1 MLMENALKHTK
12 DVFIQF
18 LRLYL
23 NNPKNY
29 RRKLPSQISDNHFTQ
44 CEVYD
49 AEPEQLRSFPTIII
63 TAGSGNMITSGLGDM
78 CSEVIDPR
86 TGCVM
91 AYRYQG
97 IYEFSL
103 TIDIGC
109 KNPLDSEVL
118 TDIIAKGLRFSLRRY
133 IQNQGV
139 IIKDAS
145 YVGQT
150 TIDYNS
156 DKIYISQL
164 RFNTWSTWIEDVD
177 LLDPDEFNLD
187 LSMSVTMANGESS
200 EPIHVKT
207 IKNTRDNGEQIDNG
221 SLS

>member
-1 MLMENALKHTK
+1 MENALKHTK

-18 LRLYL
+18 LRIYL

-29 RRKLPSQISDNHFTQ
+29 RNKLPQQISDEHFTQ
-44 CEVYD
+44 CSVYD
-49 AEPEQLRSFPTIII
+49 AEPEEIRQFPTIII
-63 TAGSGNMITSGLGDM
+63 TAGSGNMVTSGLGDM

-86 TGCVM
+86 TGSII

-97 IYEFSL
+97 IYEFSV

-118 TDIIAKGLRFSLRRY
+118 TDIIAKALRFSLRRY

-145 YVGQT
+145 YTGQS

-156 DKIYISQL
+156 DKVYVTQL
-164 RFNTWSTWIEDVD
+164 KFNTWSTWIEDVD
-177 LLDPDEFNLD
+177 LLDPDEFNLNM
-187 LSMSVTMANGESS
+187 SMRVDMKNQGKS
-200 EPIHVKT
+200 EPVNVYVDRT
-207 IKNTRDNGEQIDNG
+207 TEIKNNGEQDA
-221 SLS
+221 

>member
-29 RRKLPSQISDNHFTQ
+29 QKKLPQQISDNHFTE
-44 CEVYD
+44 CDVYD
-49 AEPEQLRSFPTIII
+49 SQPEELRRFPTIII

-78 CSEVIDPR
+78 CSEVLDPR
-86 TGCVM
+86 TGSVI

-97 IYEFSL
+97 IYEFSI
-103 TIDIGC
+103 TVDIGC

-118 TDIIAKGLRFSLRRY
+118 TDIVAKALRFSLRRA
-133 IQNQGV
+133 IQNQG
-139 IIKDAS
+139 IIVKDAS
-145 YVGQT
+145 YVGQST
-150 TIDYNS
+150 LEYNS
-156 DKIYISQL
+156 DLIYVTQL
-164 RFNTWSTWIEDVD
+164 KFNTWSTWIEDVD

-187 LSMSVTMANGESS
+187 LSMNTRLSSGEKS
-200 EPIHVKT
+200 EPIRVKPN
-207 IKNTRDNGEQIDNG
+207 KNNKGNGEESSDE
-221 SLS
+221 

>member
-1 MLMENALKHTK
+1 MENALKHTK

-18 LRLYL
+18 LRIYL

-29 RRKLPSQISDNHFTQ
+29 RNKLPQQISDEHFTD
-44 CEVYD
+44 CAIYD
-49 AEPEQLRSFPTIII
+49 AEPEELRKFPTIII
-63 TAGSGNMITSGLGDM
+63 TAGSGNMVTSGLGDM

-86 TGCVM
+86 TGSII

-118 TDIIAKGLRFSLRRY
+118 TDILAKALRFSLRRY

-145 YVGQT
+145 YSGQT
-150 TIDYNS
+150 TIEYNS
-156 DKIYISQL
+156 DKIYVTQL
-164 RFNTWSTWIEDVD
+164 KFNTWSTWIEDVD
-177 LLDPDEFNLD
+177 LLDPDEFNINM
-187 LSMSVTMANGESS
+187 SMRVDMGKEGKSD
-200 EPIHVKT
+200 PITFYKEEGKQ
-207 IKNTRDNGEQIDNG
+207 IQNNGEQNIDR
-221 SLS
+221 

>member
-18 LRLYL
+18 LRIYL

-29 RRKLPSQISDNHFTQ
+29 RNKLPQQISDEHFTD
-44 CEVYD
+44 CAIYD
-49 AEPEQLRSFPTIII
+49 AEPEELRKFPTIII
-63 TAGSGNMITSGLGDM
+63 TAGSGNMVTSGLGDM

-86 TGCVM
+86 TGSII

-118 TDIIAKGLRFSLRRY
+118 TDILAKALRFSLRRY

-145 YVGQT
+145 YSGQT
-150 TIDYNS
+150 TIEYNS
-156 DKIYISQL
+156 DKIYVTQL
-164 RFNTWSTWIEDVD
+164 KFNTWSTWIEDVD
-177 LLDPDEFNLD
+177 LLDPDEFNINM
-187 LSMSVTMANGESS
+187 SMRVDMGKEGKSD
-200 EPIHVKT
+200 PITFYKEEGKQ
-207 IKNTRDNGEQIDNG
+207 IQNNGEQNIDR
-221 SLS
+221 